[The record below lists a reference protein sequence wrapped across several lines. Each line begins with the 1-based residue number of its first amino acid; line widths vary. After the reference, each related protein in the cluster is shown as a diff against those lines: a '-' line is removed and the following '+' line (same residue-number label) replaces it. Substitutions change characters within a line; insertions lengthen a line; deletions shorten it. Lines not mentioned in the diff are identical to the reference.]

1 MMFNKYVLPLMFAL
15 SVTANTVHH
24 AQPDDNGVDPD
35 VPVPDD
41 NGVDPDVPFP
51 DDNGVDPVFPVL
63 DDNGVD
69 FNTTTTTTTT
79 VTATSTPTFQPT
91 PNYGR
96 SQRHSSTPGLLATI
110 LVVAN
115 IIFMM

>member
-1 MMFNKYVLPLMFAL
+1 MFNKYVLPLMFAL

-35 VPVPDD
+35 VP
-41 NGVDPDVPFP
+41 DVPFP

-69 FNTTTTTTTT
+69 FNTTTMTTTTVTTTT
-79 VTATSTPTFQPT
+79 VTATSSPTFQPT